1 MTVLYGLYNFM
12 NLMNLPD
19 DLLPLLNIAFFY
31 LKFRPRTIRE
41 TRDYL
46 YKKVR
51 TTHWSREAADKVINH
66 LIKLKFLDDKAFIDY
81 LVNSR
86 TKTKV
91 KGVYAI
97 KQELNKFGVDRMLVD
112 EYFSKIEINEEELA
126 EKILSSRWPRLKSLP
141 KQKRFEKATRLLIS
155 RGFKYET
162 SKKTIEKFANKDKK
176 YYY

>member
-1 MTVLYGLYNFM
+1 MDN
-12 NLMNLPD
+12 
-19 DLLPLLNIAFFY
+19 DLVPLLNIAFFY
-31 LKFRPRTIRE
+31 LKFRPRTIKE
-41 TRDYL
+41 TRNHL

-51 TTHWSREAADKVINH
+51 TTHWSHEAVDKIIDH

-91 KGVYAI
+91 KGIYAI
-97 KQELNKFGVDRMLVD
+97 KQELNRFGVDRELID

-141 KQKRFEKATRLLIS
+141 KQKRFEKSLSLLQR
-155 RGFKYET
+155 RGFNYEI
-162 SKKTIEKFANKDKK
+162 SKKAIEDLINKE
-176 YYY
+176 